1 MYDVVLLSEVRFVGY
16 VRGRE
21 KVCRSF
27 YLPIP
32 SFVSREKKTKS
43 DSGKRYKVYLTV
55 CNKKRILRSLDT
67 RKASL

>member
-1 MYDVVLLSEVRFVGY
+1 VYDVVLLSEVRFVGY

-32 SFVSREKKTKS
+32 SSGMKKNQS